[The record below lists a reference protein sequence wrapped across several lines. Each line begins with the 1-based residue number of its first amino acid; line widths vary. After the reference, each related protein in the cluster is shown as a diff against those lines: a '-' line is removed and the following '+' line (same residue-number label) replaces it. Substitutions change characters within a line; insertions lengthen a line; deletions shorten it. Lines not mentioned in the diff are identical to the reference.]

1 MCKATINLEA
11 SCRIFE
17 DIFYKRH
24 FCEKDKIST
33 AKFSALWDTKFT
45 DFIFSHFFCCFLIW
59 SSLWHRKIV
68 KLRDGIVKLTSD
80 VQINSISLMKYL
92 FWIVRKDLFIQ
103 PLISV

>member
-1 MCKATINLEA
+1 MKKTKSVPLNFQRYGIQNSPILFFL
-11 SCRIFE
+11 IF
-17 DIFYKRH
+17 
-24 FCEKDKIST
+24 
-33 AKFSALWDTKFT
+33 LG
-45 DFIFSHFFCCFLIW
+45 CFLSW